1 MYIYIYIIGMYI
13 YIYIYIYIHIHTYIM
28 IVIIRP
34 GETRRETRSD
44 GSSCGDSSPRAV
56 RAIASGYVTSGEV
69 RACDD
74 RA

>member
-1 MYIYIYIIGMYI
+1 
-13 YIYIYIYIHIHTYIM
+13 M